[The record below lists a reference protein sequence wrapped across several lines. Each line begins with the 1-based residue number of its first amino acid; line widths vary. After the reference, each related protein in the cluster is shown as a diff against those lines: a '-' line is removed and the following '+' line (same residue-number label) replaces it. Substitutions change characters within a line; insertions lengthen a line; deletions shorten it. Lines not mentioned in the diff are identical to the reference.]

1 MALSPR
7 DSYAAAD
14 VHTAPPQ
21 KLQLML
27 IEAALRSA
35 ERARR
40 HWRDGRKD
48 LALGAIVHAQA
59 VLGQMLAAI
68 DRPAGGQLA
77 EKVSAIYDFIFRK
90 LVEAGQQHDEQS
102 LADAVRILEIE
113 RETWRMLCEQIAAQ
127 GARRRL
133 IGRRRRLVCYSP
145 ARRRAVGARRPRSP
159 HVHRRRPGAP
169 VRRTLAGSL
178 ICVLGAHFPAHSG
191 ATAGSSSTVTGA
203 PPSPPAAGAISS
215 RCRPLGTG

>member
-1 MALSPR
+1 MALTPR
-7 DSYAAAD
+7 DTYAAAD

-68 DRPAGGQLA
+68 DRPTGGQLA

-90 LVEAGQQHDEQS
+90 LVEAGCRHDEKS
-102 LADAVRILEIE
+102 LADAVRILQIE
-113 RETWRMLCEQIAAQ
+113 RETWRLLCEQLAAQ
-127 GARRRL
+127 GAP
-133 IGRRRRLVCYSP
+133 GGHGASP
-145 ARRRAVGARRPRSP
+145 EGAGGWPLLHRHAAERPVP
-159 HVHRRRPGAP
+159 GGHVPP
-169 VRRTLAGSL
+169 LPLADD
-178 ICVLGAHFPAHSG
+178 
-191 ATAGSSSTVTGA
+191 
-203 PPSPPAAGAISS
+203 
-215 RCRPLGTG
+215 LGTPSAGLSLEA